1 MSKLT
6 KENVLQMAAQA
17 GLDVD
22 DRRAE
27 TIASRLGAVLEELD
41 DIPGEALEGLE
52 PALTFTVEEQS
63 HD

>member
-6 KENVLQMAAQA
+6 KGNVLQMAAQA

-22 DRRAE
+22 DTRAE
-27 TIASRLGAVLEELD
+27 AIASRLGAVLEELD
-41 DIPGEALEGLE
+41 KISENSLEGLE

-63 HD
+63 RD